1 VGGLFVRAMDGVL
14 PKYWT
19 DRSELTGNAGVAC
32 IDIVSIFDPFSFLI
46 VSKPS
51 LYRLSNL

>member
-14 PKYWT
+14 LKYCT
-19 DRSELTGNAGVAC
+19 DRSELMGNAGVAC

>member
-1 VGGLFVRAMDGVL
+1 VGSLFVRAMDGVL
-14 PKYWT
+14 LKYCT
-19 DRSELTGNAGVAC
+19 DRSELMGNAC

-46 VSKPS
+46 ISKPS

>member
-1 VGGLFVRAMDGVL
+1 MGGLFVRAMDGVL
-14 PKYWT
+14 PMYWT
-19 DRSELTGNAGVAC
+19 DRSKLMGNAGIAC

-46 VSKPS
+46 VSKPQ